1 MILPYK
7 TFVPKVA
14 DNSIILESATVTGQV
29 VIEEEVNI
37 WYNTVVRGDV
47 EPIFIGRSTN
57 VQDLVMLHTSK
68 GFPLTIGKGV
78 TVGHRAILHG
88 CTIEDN
94 VLVGMGAILLDGA
107 HIESNVLI
115 GAGSVV
121 TEGKRF
127 PSGSLVLG
135 SPARVVRQ
143 LSEEEIEAIRATAR
157 KYVDVSR
164 QYKTE

>member
-1 MILPYK
+1 MIRPYK
-7 TFVPKVA
+7 AFVPKIA
-14 DNSIILESATVTGQV
+14 EDAIIMDSATVTGQV
-29 VIEEEVNI
+29 VIEEAVNI

-47 EPIFIGRSTN
+47 EPIFIGQSTN
-57 VQDLVMLHTSK
+57 IQDLVMLHTSK

-88 CTIEDN
+88 CTIEDH
-94 VLVGMGAILLDGA
+94 VLIGMGAIVLDGA
-107 HIESNVLI
+107 YIESNVLI

-143 LSEEEIEAIRATAR
+143 LSEAEIEEIEKTAR

>member
-1 MILPYK
+1 
-7 TFVPKVA
+7 
-14 DNSIILESATVTGQV
+14 
-29 VIEEEVNI
+29 
-37 WYNTVVRGDV
+37 
-47 EPIFIGRSTN
+47 
-57 VQDLVMLHTSK
+57 VQDLAMLHTSK